1 MKLISGEVLRPDLY
15 FTKIILP
22 LSEYFFFFWR
32 RRRGVAKVD
41 GAKVSSRSEIMV
53 DQLELVVVKMEG
65 KWVDS

>member
-1 MKLISGEVLRPDLY
+1 M
-15 FTKIILP
+15 
-22 LSEYFFFFWR
+22 
-32 RRRGVAKVD
+32 AKVD